1 MKKSGILAVT
11 PRVAIMSTFFQRTL
25 ISTTSIVVVVVVV
38 AAAVFAVVTSA
49 AKHPAL
55 PLDPRFRSHLK
66 CPYADRWL
74 AKGPEQAALE
84 LGLDLRT
91 GRKLQAAD
99 NSNDNV
105 DNAATKITENIQ
117 GSCTFP
123 NAFTGAIA
131 CLQFNGPSWTPDEM
145 TARCAEERDSTLLFD
160 EGCTAG
166 EGEELGGWC
175 TRGVSEGKME
185 ATAMILSSMANCAN
199 SEMACK
205 TFMGGSFIA
214 DGSCS
219 TAAGDDTIS
228 GGGPT
233 GVVVDGNS
241 SALGPPPGVVV
252 GGGSSDTE
260 GPKCLLAPGAIGAA
274 HQAGYS
280 KGYSA
285 NCPGT
290 PAEGSPYMWPLSW
303 AADTEAQSMA
313 YGSDEVIY
321 TSRGRTYYAL
331 DKNWK
336 RSDTTFQEGKFRTI
350 GQDPCEEIDQEFAE
364 EGFLGCIKNQT
375 DGSVTTMIHRENL
388 MYFIHWKEEANVTV
402 GETDASKI
410 NNCTMINLAVIGNI
424 RPDWFMDKRGDD
436 TDVQYLGD
444 QHVFYADAKLPKLVK
459 QWKKQDFA
467 SQYFVMSMMANPPNK
482 LAKDESAPVEANMH
496 WPLILNIP
504 GEGFGDDSL
513 RIYKNHR
520 LLTENDDHLFKLIE
534 NYEALGEVCQDVRG
548 FGGEGEGGG
557 DVGPPVLDESEKIPS
572 NLEVDPLSW
581 VSKEV
586 TFSPIWMSQT
596 TEMVSTED
604 SAMKQPTADSSGKAV
619 LEVNDRITVESCYDE
634 ATMMVDI
641 SVYFH
646 DIEPTFDGMLP
657 WMAIGYRPSELCSM
671 TPPKGGNT
679 PIILVTQVN
688 SETAPKA
695 YSTELVPEAKAL
707 SEDAFRKIYMGTRP
721 MGEAEGYKDVS
732 VEAPTTSS
740 NDMAQPASIATEEDT
755 VSVHYKQMVDGNDTL
770 HLMYAIG
777 MTSKLGIHSTRG
789 CFEIQPTPCGGS
801 SMNNLMPGGNN
812 ENEVT
817 GSTTKPIAKS
827 TSSANAANAI
837 DIFMALSVV
846 TAVRMF

>member
-1 MKKSGILAVT
+1 
-11 PRVAIMSTFFQRTL
+11 MSTFFQRTL
-25 ISTTSIVVVVVVV
+25 ITTASIIAVVVVT
-38 AAAVFAVVTSA
+38 TSA

-55 PLDPRFRSHLK
+55 PLDPKFRSHLK

-74 AKGPEQAALE
+74 AKGPEQAAIE

-91 GRKLQAAD
+91 GRKLQAVD
-99 NSNDNV
+99 NNNNNV
-105 DNAATKITENIQ
+105 DNAETKITKNIQ
-117 GSCTFP
+117 GSCTFS
-123 NAFTGAIA
+123 NAFTGGIV
-131 CLQFNGPSWTPDEM
+131 CLQLNGPSWTPDEM
-145 TARCAEERDSTLLFD
+145 KARCDEERDSTLLFN
-160 EGCTAG
+160 EGCTAS

-175 TRGVSEGKME
+175 TKDVSEGKVE

-205 TFMGGSFIA
+205 TFMGGNFVA

-219 TAAGDDTIS
+219 TAAGDNTIS
-228 GGGPT
+228 EGGPP
-233 GVVVDGNS
+233 GVVVDGNT
-241 SALGPPPGVVV
+241 SALGPPPGVV
-252 GGGSSDTE
+252 GTE

-303 AADTEAQSMA
+303 AADTEAHSMA
-313 YGSDEVIY
+313 YGSDEIIY

-336 RSDTTFQEGKFRTI
+336 RSDTTFQEGKLRTI
-350 GQDPCEEIDQEFAE
+350 GQGPCEEIDQEFAE
-364 EGFLGCIKNQT
+364 EGFSGCIKNQT

-388 MYFIHWKEEANVTV
+388 MYFIHWKEEENVTV

-410 NNCTMINLAVIGNI
+410 DNCTMINLAVIGNI

-436 TDVQYLGD
+436 TDAQYLGD

-459 QWKKQDFA
+459 QWRKKDFA

-482 LAKDESAPVEANMH
+482 LAKDESASVEDNVH

-520 LLTENDDHLFKLIE
+520 LLTEDDDDLFKLIE
-534 NYEALGEVCQDVRG
+534 NYEALGEVCQDLRG
-548 FGGEGEGGG
+548 FGDEGEGGG

-586 TFSPIWMSQT
+586 TFSPVWMNPT
-596 TEMVSTED
+596 AD
-604 SAMKQPTADSSGKAV
+604 SGMKQPTATTSGKAV

-634 ATMMVDI
+634 ATMMMDI

-646 DIEPTFDGMLP
+646 DIEPMFDGMLP

-671 TPPKGGNT
+671 TPPKGGST

-688 SETAPKA
+688 SENAPKA

-707 SEDAFRKIYMGTRP
+707 SEDAFRNMYMGARP
-721 MGEAEGYKDVS
+721 LDDSEGYKDVS
-732 VEAPTTSS
+732 VDAPATSS
-740 NDMAQPASIATEEDT
+740 TAMAQPASLATEEDT
-755 VSVHYKQMVDGNDTL
+755 VSVHYKQIVDGDDTL

-777 MTSKLGIHSTRG
+777 MTSTLGIHSTRG
-789 CFEIQPTPCGGS
+789 CFEIQPTPCDSSSVDNLTLGS
-801 SMNNLMPGGNN
+801 NN
-812 ENEVT
+812 EKDVT
-817 GSTTKPIAKS
+817 DSTTKPITKS

-837 DIFMALSVV
+837 GIFMALSFV
-846 TAVRMF
+846 TVVRMF